1 MPIIDYVSVSR
12 VNIIHAYDV
21 LAAYSYAYASRQ
33 NVIHAYDVI
42 TQPDIATKSGKVA
55 ISVADI
61 LVFPEWFFR
70 VNKALKI
77 FEYCTPFELATASAV
92 PGIRADDFA
101 TVYDLGSLN
110 TKKAVS
116 AFDGLIVDGASYNI
130 VKAVSVLDK
139 LVSDSVTISRS
150 YSSLFFSLFR
160 RRIPISY
167 RTLPVLDSLGIS
179 DYASVKKIIVATV
192 SDYAV
197 SDSASAKGAVAI
209 LMPDY
214 GILLDSYGMKNLTI
228 HAFDIVPVADYATA
242 IKAEEAKATDYTLVR
257 DYTNVSKISAIAT
270 LDYLTISEYADTKKA
285 VAITALDKLL
295 TDSTSTSKSYS
306 PFLFTLLRRRIP
318 ISYRTLPVLDSIA
331 VSDSAS
337 LKKFIIVSAG
347 DYGLISDGSLARNVA
362 LNAYDG
368 VVADVVSAIQ
378 AKVVSVNDYIAVSE
392 SISPVLAK
400 MVTVLDKLV
409 SDSITTSKSYTSLF
423 YSILRRRIPIRYLRL
438 SIADTQ
444 AVADSASVVKIK
456 IVSASDYV
464 VSDYSTA
471 VKTSALETKDY
482 ILASDSAKTTAIKT
496 VLALDKLGVSDFAVS
511 IARKTLSV
519 SDYVIYDYVPSIN
532 PNDIL
537 FMSMYSNSAISGIS
551 AADIYAFYERVD
563 IVNRSIVA
571 SDSVAIFESI
581 SVVKR

>member
-1 MPIIDYVSVSR
+1 VPIIDYVSVSR

-21 LAAYSYAYASRQ
+21 LAAYNYAYASRQ

-42 TQPDIATKSGKVA
+42 THDIATKSGKVA
-55 ISVADI
+55 ISVTDI

-110 TKKAVS
+110 TEKAVS
-116 AFDGLIVDGASYNI
+116 AFDGLIVDGTSYNI

-139 LVSDSVTISRS
+139 LVSDSVTTSRS
-150 YSSLFFSLFR
+150 YSPLFFSLFKR
-160 RRIPISY
+160 RVPIRY
-167 RTLPVLDSLGIS
+167 MTLSVLDTV
-179 DYASVKKIIVATV
+179 AIV
-192 SDYAV
+192 DG
-197 SDSASAKGAVAI
+197 ASAVKIKQVYANDYFAPVDSGVAKGV
-209 LMPDY
+209 
-214 GILLDSYGMKNLTI
+214 
-228 HAFDIVPVADYATA
+228 VPV
-242 IKAEEAKATDYTLVR
+242 LVR
-257 DYTNVSKISAIAT
+257 DYSILSDSYGAKNLAICAYDVIPVADCGMATKAKVVEAKDYISTA
-270 LDYLTISEYADTKKA
+270 DYLGTKK
-285 VAITALDKLL
+285 VAIITAFDGVLI
-295 TDSTSTSKSYS
+295 DSTSISKSYS
-306 PFLFTLLRRRIP
+306 PLFFSLFRRRIP

-368 VVADVVSAIQ
+368 VVADVVSA
-378 AKVVSVNDYIAVSE
+378 SR
-392 SISPVLAK
+392 
-400 MVTVLDKLV
+400 
-409 SDSITTSKSYTSLF
+409 SYSSLF
-423 YSILRRRIPIRYLRL
+423 FSLFRRRVPIRYLRL
-438 SIADTQ
+438 SIADTR

-464 VSDYSTA
+464 VSDYVA
-471 VKTSALETKDY
+471 VKATALEAKDY
-482 ILASDSAKTTAIKT
+482 VLASDSAKTTAIKT

-511 IARKTLSV
+511 IAEKTLSV
-519 SDYVIYDYVPSIN
+519 SDYVIYDYVPSMS
-532 PNDIL
+532 PDDIL
-537 FMSMYSNSAISGIS
+537 FMSMYSNSAISGMS

-571 SDSVAIFESI
+571 SDSVAIFESV
-581 SVVKR
+581 SVVKL